1 MKKHTLI
8 ALVGF
13 YVSLTLQP
21 IAAHAMSSLPNC
33 APPENWQ
40 AIMEKAQGKVIVFG
54 ELHGTQ
60 EYPKLVGE
68 FACAAAKQGRQ
79 VLFLMEQGAD
89 KSEALNTALNS
100 QDAEPWEAA
109 TSDFWH
115 AKSQDGRKSQA
126 MHALLERLRTLK
138 QGGADISVG
147 AFGATIQNFL
157 KLGRPEGIEWVY
169 EEEMGHLS
177 TALEKNDLV
186 ISLVGNFHPVKY
198 AEHGFKDKIFAI
210 SHEHKG
216 GTAWVCSDG
225 VCGEKPYK
233 ASKDIERFAH
243 HAPSTLVFPDD
254 GMDTSVYSAYLYTG
268 SVTASPPA
276 FAK

>member
-1 MKKHTLI
+1 MYH
-8 ALVGF
+8 ALKPGLF
-13 YVSLTLQP
+13 LALALSLQP
-21 IAAHAMSSLPNC
+21 LSTATADNSTEC
-33 APPENWQ
+33 APPKNWQ

-68 FACAAAKQGRQ
+68 FICAAAKQGRQ

-89 KSEALNTALNS
+89 KSEALNATLNS
-100 QDAEPWEAA
+100 QDEEPWEAA
-109 TSDFWH
+109 TPDFWH

-126 MHALLERLRTLK
+126 MHALLERLRALK

-169 EEEMGHLS
+169 EEETVHLS
-177 TALEKNDLV
+177 TALKNNDLV
-186 ISLVGNFHPVKY
+186 ISLVGSFHPVKY
-198 AEHGFKDKIFAI
+198 AEHAAREKIFAI
-210 SHEHKG
+210 NHEHKS
-216 GTAWVCSDG
+216 GTAWVCSEG

-233 ASKDIERFAH
+233 ASKDVERFAH
-243 HAPSTLVFPDD
+243 HAPSTLVFPEED
-254 GMDTSVYSAYLYTG
+254 MDTTVYSAYLYTG